1 MFWYAW
7 YVIVIFSHIMLYFA
21 YYAYC
26 YMQNITNMK
35 PCTIFLHIMCHI
47 FHTSI
52 DLHIM
57 VYCFAYLAYQF
68 TYFAYILSYF
78 AYCNITNMQ
87 NMKPCTI
94 ICHIML
100 HIYVKLYVTLNS
112 ICRICQI
119 ICRKICQ
126 NMQNA
131 WRVYISHIRHIRHIY
146 ALPTLLMG
154 LVTWTLNLKSE
165 SQAQTPK
172 NFTPIR
178 PRRMSQTLTS
188 QMQNRLLDIANC
200 R

>member
-1 MFWYAW
+1 MQNMTNNMFWYAW

-26 YMQNITNMK
+26 YMQNIMNMK

-47 FHTSI
+47 FHI

-146 ALPTLLMG
+146 ALPTLLMHDHPFRFH
-154 LVTWTLNLKSE
+154 L
-165 SQAQTPK
+165 P
-172 NFTPIR
+172 R
-178 PRRMSQTLTS
+178 PWVSVSTFS
-188 QMQNRLLDIANC
+188 FNS
-200 R
+200 

>member
-1 MFWYAW
+1 M
-7 YVIVIFSHIMLYFA
+7 H
-21 YYAYC
+21 
-26 YMQNITNMK
+26 NITNMK

-47 FHTSI
+47 FHI

-131 WRVYISHIRHIRHIY
+131 WRVYISHIGHIY
-146 ALPTLLMG
+146 ALLTHWQPEAFKLLRLM
-154 LVTWTLNLKSE
+154 
-165 SQAQTPK
+165 
-172 NFTPIR
+172 
-178 PRRMSQTLTS
+178 LTS
-188 QMQNRLLDIANC
+188 GILTPCCSSIYNAYSCIYMFEEMHVSIYNVYSCIYIQ
-200 R
+200 